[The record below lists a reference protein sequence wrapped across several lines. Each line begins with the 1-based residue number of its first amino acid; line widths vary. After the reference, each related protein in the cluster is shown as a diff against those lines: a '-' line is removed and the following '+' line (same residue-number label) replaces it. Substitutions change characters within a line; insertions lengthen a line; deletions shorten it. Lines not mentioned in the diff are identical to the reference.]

1 MEGRTRGG
9 GPMAQ
14 SAKVLY
20 PLPEIIAIHP
30 VHTAKPITSL
40 KNRCKLAGWNL
51 GYLETLIRQSA

>member
-1 MEGRTRGG
+1 MEGRIWGG
-9 GPMAQ
+9 GSMAQ
-14 SAKVLY
+14 TAKVQY